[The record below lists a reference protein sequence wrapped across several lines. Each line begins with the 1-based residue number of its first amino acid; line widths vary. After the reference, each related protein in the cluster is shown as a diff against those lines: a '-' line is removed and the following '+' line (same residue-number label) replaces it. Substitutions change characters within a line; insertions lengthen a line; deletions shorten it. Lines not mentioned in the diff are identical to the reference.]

1 MHPPIATLQTLP
13 FSLVEDD
20 SVSIKMSEIITENF
34 PDELSQGNGGV
45 LLINP
50 EPPSNVQK
58 VLAMAN
64 SLAWSVGA
72 SNGGTAI

>member
-1 MHPPIATLQTLP
+1 
-13 FSLVEDD
+13 
-20 SVSIKMSEIITENF
+20 MSEIITENF